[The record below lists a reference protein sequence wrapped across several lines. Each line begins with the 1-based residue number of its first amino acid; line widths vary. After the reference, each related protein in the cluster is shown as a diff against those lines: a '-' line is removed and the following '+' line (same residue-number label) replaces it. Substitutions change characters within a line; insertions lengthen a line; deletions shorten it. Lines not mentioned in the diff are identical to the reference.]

1 MSWSIQQVAR
11 MSGVTARTL
20 RHYDDIGL
28 LPPSEVGAN
37 GYRYYDRRQLL
48 RLQHILLLRELGVD
62 LTTIRAVVDERRDP
76 VEMLRTHH
84 QRLLDERERLGR
96 LAHTVTLTIGNI
108 EHGDE
113 MPAESLF
120 AAMTPERAAYLTDL
134 PKKRIAAG
142 ALFCDDQNRTLL
154 VKPTYK
160 NYWQLPGG
168 VAEADEA
175 PLAAAT
181 RRVRQ
186 ELGLPA
192 AILGRLLVVDWVA
205 PRDAVAIEGLLFV
218 YDAPALSDEQIAAI
232 TLPADELA
240 DWSWCDEQ
248 QLHERLP
255 AHMLRRIVS
264 ARSARK
270 EGKTCY
276 LENGATCS

>member
-37 GYRYYDRRQLL
+37 GYRYYERGQLL

-62 LTTIRAVVDERRDP
+62 LATIRAVVDDQRDP
-76 VEMLRTHH
+76 AETLRAHH
-84 QRLLDERERLGR
+84 RRLLDERERLDR
-96 LAHTVTLTIGNI
+96 LAHTVTVTINSL
-108 EHGDE
+108 EQGDD

-120 AAMTPERAAYLTDL
+120 TAMTPERAAYLTGL
-134 PKKRIAAG
+134 PKKRVAAG
-142 ALFCDDQNRTLL
+142 ALFCDDQDRTLL

-160 NYWQLPGG
+160 DYWQLPGG

-175 PLAAAT
+175 PLATAT
-181 RRVRQ
+181 REIGQ

-192 AILGRLLVVDWVA
+192 LTLGRLLVVDWVA
-205 PRDAVAIEGLLFV
+205 PRDGIAIEGLLFV
-218 YDAPALSDEQIAAI
+218 YDAPELSAEQIEAI
-232 TLPADELA
+232 ALPADELEA
-240 DWSWCDEQ
+240 WAWCDEQ

-255 AHMLRRIVS
+255 AHMLRRITV
-264 ARSARK
+264 ARRARK
-270 EGKTCY
+270 ESETSY